1 MNLGITNAKIVGFIS
16 TFFLLLLSYV
26 LLFFNTQKLAE
37 QSVTVEH
44 TNKVINNLEYLVSQ
58 IKEIEYNYHG
68 FVATKLDIFEG
79 NYLMSVKRTDSLF
92 RLIKG
97 LTKDTDLQ
105 QRRLD
110 TIRTILDQKV
120 ATMSNGIALLN
131 NSNNIKQAQ
140 GSLYKLEYLNNN
152 RTEIRRQI
160 RIMQHMEEAFL
171 EMRTEI
177 LNKSSGTIKW
187 INLASLALAFLL
199 AITSYITYRRE
210 NIAGMQANKKSEL
223 YKKQLEDKLND
234 LAEANKEIRQLR
246 NIEKFASTGRIARTI
261 AHEVRNPLTN
271 INLAS
276 EQLKESVPETE
287 ETQMLLDMVKR
298 NSLRINHLIS
308 NLLNATKFSELIYE
322 ATSINDLID
331 SALELADDRI
341 NLKHVD
347 IKKSYAS
354 NICDITVD
362 EEKMKVAFLN
372 IIVNAIEA
380 MKNEQGVLKITTK
393 TEGSKCKVIFEDNG
407 IGMSE
412 ETLSKLFEPFF
423 TNKEGGNGLGLTNTQ
438 NIILNH
444 KGKIEVES
452 VEGKGTTFILLL
464 DMS

>member
-1 MNLGITNAKIVGFIS
+1 MTLGITNAKIVGFIS

-26 LLFFNTQKLAE
+26 LLFYNTQKLSE

-68 FVATKLDIFEG
+68 FVATKQDVFQG
-79 NYLMSVKRTDSLF
+79 NFLLSIKRKDSLYN
-92 RLIKG
+92 LIKE
-97 LTKDTDLQ
+97 LTKDTDIQ
-105 QRRLD
+105 QKRMD
-110 TIRTILDQKV
+110 TIKTMLDQKV
-120 ATMSNGIALLN
+120 TTMRRGIALLN
-131 NSNNIKQAQ
+131 RGDNTKPIQD
-140 GSLYKLEYLNNN
+140 SLYQLEYLNNN
-152 RTEIRRQI
+152 RTEIRKQI
-160 RIMQHMEEAFL
+160 RMMQHMEEAFL
-171 EMRTEI
+171 EMRTER
-177 LNKSSGTIKW
+177 LNKSSGTIRW

-199 AITSYITYRRE
+199 AITSFFTYRRE
-210 NIAGMQANKKSEL
+210 NKAGVEANKKSEL
-223 YKKQLEDKLND
+223 YKKQLEDKLID
-234 LAEANKEIRQLR
+234 LAEANREIRQLR

-298 NSLRINHLIS
+298 NSLRINQLIS
-308 NLLNATKFSELIYE
+308 NLLNATKFSELTYE

-341 NLKHVD
+341 NLKHID
-347 IKKSYAS
+347 IKKSYAP
-354 NICDITVD
+354 NICDIAVD
-362 EEKMKVAFLN
+362 EEKMKIAFLN

-380 MKNEQGVLKITTK
+380 MKSEQGVLKIITE
-393 TEGSKCKVIFEDNG
+393 TEGSKCKIIFEDNG

-423 TNKEGGNGLGLTNTQ
+423 TNKDGGNGLGLTNTQ

-452 VEGKGTTFILLL
+452 IEGKGTTFIILL